1 MIKQNGRIRS
11 AGKISFRA
19 AGGWGIAARIVMMMV
34 CVITAAFT
42 LIPFFFMLISSFKPG
57 QELMRF
63 GINLK
68 IDTGVMSIK
77 NYLLLFTEADGIY
90 FRWYLNSLLIAF
102 IQTVFSIVFSSMV
115 GYALAM
121 YRFRLRN
128 VVFVIVMIVMMVPV
142 EILLLP
148 LYKLMIDLRLYNTYA
163 GIILPY
169 IVSPFAVFFFRQ
181 YAVGI
186 PKDYMDAA
194 RIDGCGEFRIYAQ
207 IMMPLMT
214 PAIGAMTI
222 LQAMGSWNAF
232 VWPMIVT
239 GAREMMTLPVGLQT
253 MITPYGNNYNMLMP
267 GAVLA
272 VIPIAVIF
280 LCKQRSFIDGMTV
293 GGVKG

>member
-1 MIKQNGRIRS
+1 MKKQKDLPQR
-11 AGKISFRA
+11 
-19 AGGWGIAARIVMMMV
+19 V
-34 CVITAAFT
+34 VIFVICTLTAAFA
-42 LIPFFFMLISSFKPG
+42 LVPFFFMLISSFKPG

-68 IDTGVMSIK
+68 IDTGVMNIN
-77 NYLLLFTEADGIY
+77 NYRLLFTEAEGIY
-90 FRWYLNSLLIAF
+90 FRWYLNSALIAF
-102 IQTVFSIVFSSMV
+102 VQTVLSIGFSSMV
-115 GYALAM
+115 GYGLAV
-121 YRFRLRN
+121 YRFRMRGL
-128 VVFVIVMIVMMVPV
+128 VFALVMIVMMVPV

-148 LYKLMIDLRLYNTYA
+148 LYKLMINLRLYNTYA

-169 IVSPFAVFFFRQ
+169 AVSPFAVFFFRQ
-181 YAVGI
+181 YLAGI
-186 PKDYMDAA
+186 PRDYVDAA
-194 RIDGCGEFRIYAQ
+194 RIDGCGEFRIYGR
-207 IMMPLMT
+207 IMLPLMT

-280 LCKQRSFIDGMTV
+280 LCKQSSFIDGMTI